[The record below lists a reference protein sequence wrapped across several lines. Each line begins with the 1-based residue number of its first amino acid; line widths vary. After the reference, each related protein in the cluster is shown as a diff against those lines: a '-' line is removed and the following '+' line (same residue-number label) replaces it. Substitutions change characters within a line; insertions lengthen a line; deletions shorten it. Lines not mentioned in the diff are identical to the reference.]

1 MLRGKFVL
9 PLFFSLFFLT
19 AASSH
24 MFNFSATSYKALWRW
39 YFFSATQNVLSLV
52 ELDLPIDWL
61 SIIVVFEIQ
70 AIVVARIMSVLNF
83 FASSSGSPW
92 CTHSE
97 IFSELNFPKKKLV
110 ELFVPSV
117 LGDLEQQS
125 RIFRDSWEQNFLW
138 LFRLTQIPFRQPFF
152 DIDSVPL
159 ISKPSLSSLPLSSNG
174 FPIACFPCFPF
185 EEQNHQWETFRNRRF
200 KHCGNTESSSVLD
213 HVFRESEKL
222 WFGSLMSVVSSSTEV
237 FLSNSLV
244 WVICVCIWL
253 GQVAKLLDAST
264 ELRVSIASRTG
275 RVRQEGG
282 QERDVE
288 VSVQE
293 NSKDGWDTREKAR
306 WRETT
311 DVQIPFYR
319 HLSRAY
325 MWHAW
330 QCVKCAVRASC
341 AQNNVCATKSMYITD
356 TCLIVGL
363 LLPLINFFTAS
374 PS

>member
-1 MLRGKFVL
+1 MVLLLCYTKCIISRWAWSAYWLAFNNCRLWDSSYRCGSNNECSELLRFKFWL
-9 PLFFSLFFLT
+9 SMMYSFRKFSL
-19 AASSH
+19 
-24 MFNFSATSYKALWRW
+24 NW
-39 YFFSATQNVLSLV
+39 
-52 ELDLPIDWL
+52 I
-61 SIIVVFEIQ
+61 
-70 AIVVARIMSVLNF
+70 
-83 FASSSGSPW
+83 
-92 CTHSE
+92 
-97 IFSELNFPKKKLV
+97 FPKKSLLSSSFQVSSEISNSRV
-110 ELFVPSV
+110 EFSET
-117 LGDLEQQS
+117 LEN
-125 RIFRDSWEQNFLW
+125 RIFCDSSDSHKYRSVNLSLTSTLHHWSQNLLFL
-138 LFRLTQIPFRQPFF
+138 LFLSLATDSRLRAFLAFRLRNKITNEKLFETEDSNTVETPNRPVFSIMFF
-152 DIDSVPL
+152 E
-159 ISKPSLSSLPLSSNG
+159 K
-174 FPIACFPCFPF
+174 
-185 EEQNHQWETFRNRRF
+185 
-200 KHCGNTESSSVLD
+200 
-213 HVFRESEKL
+213 SEKL

-237 FLSNSLV
+237 FLTNSLV

-253 GQVAKLLDAST
+253 GQVAKLLDASA

-275 RVRQEGG
+275 RGRQESG

-341 AQNNVCATKSMYITD
+341 AHNNVCATKSMYIID

-363 LLPLINFFTAS
+363 LLPLIIFFTAS
-374 PS
+374 PSWKNCASRRQKLAFVVP

>member
-19 AASSH
+19 AASSQ

-39 YFFSATQNVLSLV
+39 YFFTATQNVLSLV
-52 ELDLPIDWL
+52 ELDMPIDWL

-97 IFSELNFPKKKLV
+97 
-110 ELFVPSV
+110 
-117 LGDLEQQS
+117 
-125 RIFRDSWEQNFLW
+125 NFLW
-138 LFRLTQIPFRQPFF
+138 TEFSQKKSLLSSSFQVSSEISNSRVEFSETLENRIFCDSSDSHKYRSVNLSLTSTLYHWSQNLLFLLFLSLATDSRLRAFLAFRLKKKITNEKLFETEDSNTVETPNRPGFSIMFF
-152 DIDSVPL
+152 E
-159 ISKPSLSSLPLSSNG
+159 K
-174 FPIACFPCFPF
+174 
-185 EEQNHQWETFRNRRF
+185 
-200 KHCGNTESSSVLD
+200 
-213 HVFRESEKL
+213 SEKL

-253 GQVAKLLDAST
+253 GQVAKLLDASA

-275 RVRQEGG
+275 RVRQESG

-293 NSKDGWDTREKAR
+293 NCKDGWDTREKAR
-306 WRETT
+306 WRQTT
-311 DVQIPFYR
+311 DVQIPFTDT
-319 HLSRAY
+319 
-325 MWHAW
+325 W
-330 QCVKCAVRASC
+330 AVRTCDTNDNVWS
-341 AQNNVCATKSMYITD
+341 AQCERAVRRTMYVQQRVCT
-356 TCLIVGL
+356 L
-363 LLPLINFFTAS
+363 LTRVSSLDFCCP
-374 PS
+374 